1 MKNLYH
7 PILKTIAEDYS
18 PDDPESP
25 LRRCDYFSWW
35 FVCWDINKRKALWFV
50 YPPETIADELKEY
63 LVVNSKIFDRNEVVK
78 IIEKY
83 I

>member
-7 PILKTIAEDYS
+7 PILKIRANVNNS
-18 PDDPESP
+18 VW
-25 LRRCDYFSWW
+25 RCDDEIF
-35 FVCWDINKRKALWFV
+35 CWAVSGDINKRKALWFI
-50 YPPETIADELKEY
+50 YPPEIIADELREH
-63 LVVNSKIFDRNEVVK
+63 LVNSKIFDRNEVIE